1 LDYFIRF
8 TSIAHAERFLGH
20 LDQQCYSRGLA
31 LMNLQLLFAQLED
44 CALRQARMEFVAL
57 VWVVL
62 PFATILEAIR

>member
-1 LDYFIRF
+1 
-8 TSIAHAERFLGH
+8 
-20 LDQQCYSRGLA
+20 
-31 LMNLQLLFAQLED
+31 MNLQLLFAQLED